1 MRSEGPLSRIL
12 GSEAFFHFIG
22 NRPFLS
28 DRLLSETLY
37 YHEKCKVDYKT
48 KAHKEANKMLQNP
61 SNLDTAQA
69 AIRPFRVNI
78 PQADLDDLAYR
89 LSRTRWPNAL
99 NGAEWKYGV
108 SLDYVQSLAEY
119 WQNAYDWRKHEAR
132 INAYPQFT
140 TEIQGANIHFIH
152 VRSPEPDALPLLLTH
167 AWPSSIAEF
176 LDVIGPLSD
185 PRSHGG
191 DPADAFHLVIPSVP
205 GFGFSGSSLDAGWS
219 IARIAKAWTELMHRL
234 GYDRYGVHGSDC
246 GALVSREMGLQHA
259 EGLLGLHVLQLF
271 SFPSGDPAEMA
282 DLSEEDGRRL
292 QFLANFQERAGFN
305 AIQSTRP
312 QTLSYG
318 LTDSPAGQLSWIA
331 EMFNGFGDHVDAI
344 DRDALLTNV
353 SIYWLTNT
361 AESSTRLY
369 YENAHDSEATS
380 PVPNDMPTGLAVF
393 GDDFK
398 SIRKFAERDN
408 TNIIHWSEFERG
420 THFAAYDQPTAL
432 AGDLQAFFRS
442 LRR

>member
-1 MRSEGPLSRIL
+1 MKQDQL
-12 GSEAFFHFIG
+12 
-22 NRPFLS
+22 NRNA
-28 DRLLSETLY
+28 
-37 YHEKCKVDYKT
+37 
-48 KAHKEANKMLQNP
+48 AHA
-61 SNLDTAQA
+61 D
-69 AIRPFRVNI
+69 IRPFRVEI

-89 LSRTRWPNAL
+89 LSRTRWPNAQ
-99 NGAEWKYGV
+99 NGAGWKYGV
-108 SLDYVQSLAEY
+108 SLEYVKGLADY
-119 WQNAYDWRKHEAR
+119 WQNGFDWRKQEAR
-132 INAYPQFT
+132 LNAYPQFT
-140 TEIQGANIHFIH
+140 TEIQGANVHFLH

-176 LDVIGPLSD
+176 LNVIGPLSD

-191 DPADAFHLVIPSVP
+191 NPADAFHLVIPSVP
-205 GFGFSGSSLDAGWS
+205 GFGFSGSALDSGWN
-219 IARIAKAWTELMHRL
+219 IARIAKAWAELMRRL

-246 GALVSREMGLQHA
+246 GALVSREMGLQQPD
-259 EGLLGLHVLQLF
+259 GLIGLHVLQLF

-282 DLSEEDGRRL
+282 DLTEEDGRRL
-292 QFLANFQERAGFN
+292 QFLANFHERAGFN

-344 DRDALLTNV
+344 DRDALLTNA

-369 YENAHDSEATS
+369 YENAHDPEAS
-380 PVPNDMPTGLAVF
+380 AAGPNGMPTGLAVF

-398 SIRKFAERDN
+398 SIRRFAERDN
-408 TNIIHWSEFERG
+408 TNIVHWSEFERG
-420 THFAAYDQPTAL
+420 THFAAYDQPEAL
-432 AGDLQAFFRS
+432 ARDLQTFFGR